1 MKIIRKKKANE
12 TVKQELLN
20 LLKQNDKTEEPGF
33 EETSTPFRGNHN
45 NTTLR
50 GNYHSSGKKRIIGYV
65 RKQGQLLKKFKEK
78 EQIFRNVG
86 QSKSTLYFKMGLYKH
101 LQKSPH
107 LKKKIKATC
116 KNSVILFS

>member
-86 QSKSTLYFKMGLYKH
+86 QSKSTYT
-101 LQKSPH
+101 SRWDCINTCRNH
-107 LKKKIKATC
+107 LKKKKFKATC

>member
-45 NTTLR
+45 NATLR
-50 GNYHSSGKKRIIGYV
+50 VNYHSSGKKRIIGYV

-86 QSKSTLYFKMGLYKH
+86 QSKSTYT
-101 LQKSPH
+101 SRWDC
-107 LKKKIKATC
+107 INTC
-116 KNSVILFS
+116 RNPRT